1 MIEFENML
9 HPAKAQYLRL
19 AYDTN
24 PSQIAHL
31 FTKQWRLQ
39 LPNLVCRSKTEIQKR
54 FICVFFRLSV
64 FMVVY
69 KILSYNLAFVRYL
82 NVDF

>member
-1 MIEFENML
+1 ML

-24 PSQIAHL
+24 PSQIVHL

-39 LPNLVCRSKTEIQKR
+39 LPNLVRRKTNIKQFKNK
-54 FICVFFRLSV
+54 CLFFLDCKYSWWYTK
-64 FMVVY
+64 F
-69 KILSYNLAFVRYL
+69 
-82 NVDF
+82 